1 MIFNR
6 NQPQLGR
13 INYNKEINNTFIHD
27 NENNVKVQCFPFYS
41 ILLALNRTDVDYLS
55 LDIEGDEL
63 KVLKTIPFEKVE
75 FKIMTV
81 ECNHQKTRGQELRL
95 YLDNKGYQNVTM
107 LHIDMVFMKKP

>member
-1 MIFNR
+1 M
-6 NQPQLGR
+6 
-13 INYNKEINNTFIHD
+13 NYNKTINNMFTHD
-27 NENNVKVQCFPFYS
+27 NQKHVKVQCFPFYS

-55 LDIEGDEL
+55 LDIEGDEP
-63 KVLKTIPFEKVE
+63 KVLKTIPFEKVD

-81 ECNHQKTRGQELRL
+81 ECNPERCQEIRL